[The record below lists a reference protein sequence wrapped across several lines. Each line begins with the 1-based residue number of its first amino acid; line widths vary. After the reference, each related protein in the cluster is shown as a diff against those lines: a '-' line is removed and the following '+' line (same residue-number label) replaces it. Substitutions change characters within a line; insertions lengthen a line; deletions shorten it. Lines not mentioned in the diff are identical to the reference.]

1 MIGERDAGPTMNYA
15 WRAKNG
21 ATRRFLGMRLHDE
34 ELALITRAAM
44 RDGTAPA
51 VWARAVLL
59 LEAERLLKAKP

>member
-1 MIGERDAGPTMNYA
+1 
-15 WRAKNG
+15 
-21 ATRRFLGMRLHDE
+21 MRLHDE